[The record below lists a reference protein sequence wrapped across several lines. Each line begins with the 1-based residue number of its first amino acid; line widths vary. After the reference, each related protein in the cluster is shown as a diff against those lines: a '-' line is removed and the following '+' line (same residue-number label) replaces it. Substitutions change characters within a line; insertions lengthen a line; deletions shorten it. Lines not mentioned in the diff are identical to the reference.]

1 MKPPLLPT
9 NFLMST
15 LGMMVSNM
23 AEVEKSRIG
32 LRSLEVQL
40 SHDREMYG
48 MKTDFL
54 RDLIHSLIDR
64 RIDAVERGFNA
75 TMTMYAEQA
84 RHYMAQQEKYADADI
99 KATTPRESANIKV
112 RVSEIDLQLTN
123 IRSDAAALYRE
134 MMKVIIIIG
143 GSMPPMSHDDQH
155 ALAITDK
162 K

>member
-1 MKPPLLPT
+1 
-9 NFLMST
+9 MSM
-15 LGMMVSNM
+15 LGTIVSNM

-40 SHDREMYG
+40 AHDREMYAL
-48 MKTDFL
+48 KTDFL

-64 RIDAVERGFNA
+64 RIDAVERSFNL
-75 TMTMYAEQA
+75 TMGMYAEQA
-84 RHYMAQQEKYADADI
+84 RHYMAQQDKYAEAEI
-99 KATTPRESANIKV
+99 KATAPRESANIRV
-112 RVSEIDLQLTN
+112 RLSEIDLQLTQ

-143 GSMPPMSHDDQH
+143 GSIPPMSHADQH
-155 ALAITDK
+155 ALAIAGK